1 MKLSHWNVICE
12 WFVLALRMI
21 RNSAASKN
29 HANWPI
35 STDLVEVPGLFSLMS
50 TKSVEVPGLFQ
61 SMSTKSVEV
70 PGLFQSMSTKS
81 VEVPCLF
88 PVCSTGTEQ
97 TGNGPGT
104 DREQTGNSGT
114 DREQTGNKE

>member
-12 WFVLALRMI
+12 WFALALRMI
-21 RNSAASKN
+21 LNIAASKN
-29 HANWPI
+29 RANWPI
-35 STDLVEVPGLFSLMS
+35 STESVEVPGLFSLMS

-61 SMSTKSVEV
+61 SISTDSVEV
-70 PGLFQSMSTKS
+70 RG
-81 VEVPCLF
+81 LF

-97 TGNGPGT
+97 TENGPGT